1 MTEIIKLEISTH
13 NGGLMSS
20 KIWTNYPQIYLED
33 IKKEKHPRYPSFQL
47 KLVKIKETINML
59 TTQASSTKE

>member
-47 KLVKIKETINML
+47 KLVQIK
-59 TTQASSTKE
+59 